1 MRNAGARAALVVQ
14 LLLQRRLNVQLLLQ
28 REKTDYSE
36 NKQPSLL
43 APLAPRVQLL
53 STKWDL

>member
-43 APLAPRVQLL
+43 APARVHLRI
-53 STKWDL
+53 

>member
-1 MRNAGARAALVVQ
+1 MRNAGAHAALVVQ
-14 LLLQRRLNVQLLLQ
+14 LLLQRRLNVHLLLQ
-28 REKTDYSE
+28 REKTDYLE

>member
-1 MRNAGARAALVVQ
+1 MQ
-14 LLLQRRLNVQLLLQ
+14 LLLQKRVQLLLQ

-43 APLAPRVQLL
+43 APA
-53 STKWDL
+53 STQGSASDLIEINS

>member
-1 MRNAGARAALVVQ
+1 MRDAGARAALVVQ

-36 NKQPSLL
+36 NKQPSLFVTSHL
-43 APLAPRVQLL
+43 HKPQVVE
-53 STKWDL
+53 